1 MKNLETTKIFLA
13 GHNGMVGSSV
23 LRKLRNFKIEPLIR
37 ERTELDLRSQG
48 AVNSFFQENTVDLVI
63 LCAAKVGGI
72 LGNSENKADFLME
85 NLAIQQNV
93 IHAAHAY
100 NVQNLIFLGSSCIYP
115 KVTKIPIKENQLLE
129 GPLEATNDAYA
140 IAKIA
145 GLKACQF
152 LREQYGRNY
161 FSLMPTNLYGPGD
174 NFDPRNSHVLPA
186 LIKRVH
192 DAKKATSPQ
201 VEVWGTGKP
210 LREFMHVDDLARGIV
225 HFAML
230 PDETINGVL
239 EKHGVAHIN
248 IGSGHEVSIY
258 NLAHLIKSITGYK
271 GQIVFDPTKPDG
283 TYRKLMDNSICTEV
297 NWKAKISLEDGI
309 RSTYAWMM
317 KNIHKLREGA
327 QS

>member
-23 LRKLRNFKIEPLIR
+23 LRKLRNFKINPLIR

-72 LGNSENKADFLME
+72 LGNSENKADFLLE

-152 LREQYGRNY
+152 
-161 FSLMPTNLYGPGD
+161 
-174 NFDPRNSHVLPA
+174 
-186 LIKRVH
+186 
-192 DAKKATSPQ
+192 
-201 VEVWGTGKP
+201 
-210 LREFMHVDDLARGIV
+210 
-225 HFAML
+225 FA
-230 PDETINGVL
+230 
-239 EKHGVAHIN
+239 
-248 IGSGHEVSIY
+248 
-258 NLAHLIKSITGYK
+258 
-271 GQIVFDPTKPDG
+271 
-283 TYRKLMDNSICTEV
+283 
-297 NWKAKISLEDGI
+297 
-309 RSTYAWMM
+309 
-317 KNIHKLREGA
+317 
-327 QS
+327 